1 MSAPRVLLASS
12 LVLVAATVL
21 WWWWPSAGPAPAE
34 EPAAEAKIVV
44 ATTPQPAAR
53 VPPPPARGSVFD
65 AGEPSSG
72 VRAAELGP
80 ATFGWGSGPGELGRS
95 APQEGNPEAPMSLAV
110 DGSGS
115 AWIVDQVNARLM
127 KVDRSG
133 APVSSVPL
141 PVQAA
146 QDLAVAKDGTMAIM
160 DRLADKTVA
169 LLSPSGEVLGE
180 LKLQGKGLAE
190 PGGATGV
197 FIDGDDVYAERE
209 HGDLVRLGSTRGVSD
224 AERPEVPG
232 RPSRDGRSW
241 LSAAIGDRQQ
251 GTVLVTVIDR
261 PSRAHRFTRS
271 VSVGRGVA
279 AIALLDSDASGVI
292 YLGALVELDG
302 STPEQPRFGVA
313 VLCLDPL
320 DGRAIGRA
328 STDAN
333 TVPGETFRELT
344 VSDEGGVVYL
354 RRTEQ
359 SARLERLTCG

>member
-1 MSAPRVLLASS
+1 MSAPRVLLASL
-12 LVLVAATVL
+12 LVLAAATLL
-21 WWWWPSAGPAPAE
+21 WWWWPSSGPAPAE
-34 EPAAEAKIVV
+34 ERAAVAQVV
-44 ATTPQPAAR
+44 ATTAAEPAAR
-53 VPPPPARGSVFD
+53 ALPPDLRSAFD
-65 AGEPSSG
+65 AGEPWSG
-72 VRAAELGP
+72 ARAGQVGP
-80 ATFGWGSGPGELGRS
+80 AMFGWGSGPGELGRS
-95 APQEGNPEAPMSLAV
+95 APQEGNAEAPMSLAV

-115 AWIVDQVNARLM
+115 AWIVDQVNGRLM

-133 APVSSVPL
+133 ATVSTVPL

-146 QDLAVAKDGTMAIM
+146 QDIAVAKDGTMAVM
-160 DRLADKTVA
+160 DRLADKAVA
-169 LLSPSGEVLGE
+169 LVSPSGEVLGE

-209 HGDLVRLGSTRGVSD
+209 HGDMVRLGSTRGVRD

-232 RPSRDGRSW
+232 RPSRDGHSW
-241 LSAAIGDRQQ
+241 LSAAIGDRQG

-271 VSVGRGVA
+271 VSVGQGVV
-279 AIALLDSDASGVI
+279 AIDLLDSDASGVI
-292 YLGALVELDG
+292 YLGALVELEG
-302 STPEQPRFGVA
+302 STPEQPRFGIA

-320 DGRAIGRA
+320 DGRSIGRA

-333 TVPGETFRELT
+333 TVPGETFREL
-344 VSDEGGVVYL
+344 VVPDEGGVVFL